1 MRGEKIQNLTNCTKK
16 FPEHCGNTFAEYF
29 RETRNPPPFSK
40 VPRRFKCP
48 APSTWLQHS
57 LVKCFVMFYVLI
69 LDVFVRIIL
78 IRGSVWHVFIVGG
91 EREGGSAGLSP
102 QCSTYSHR
110 RRYSRQHS
118 WSDDALLPLFSLLF
132 FTTAMPLPKKK
143 TLERRQKIKERRQ
156 AMEEAKKAKAE
167 QQMATQV
174 LMMLQRWG
182 LFNPVKAFTRSANA
196 VLLFYNEPPIKNY
209 S

>member
-1 MRGEKIQNLTNCTKK
+1 MTHTCTQY
-16 FPEHCGNTFAEYF
+16 HY
-29 RETRNPPPFSK
+29 
-40 VPRRFKCP
+40 
-48 APSTWLQHS
+48 TWLGDVNSSNNAEVGSPLS
-57 LVKCFVMFYVLI
+57 LIHL
-69 LDVFVRIIL
+69 
-78 IRGSVWHVFIVGG
+78 
-91 EREGGSAGLSP
+91 GSAGLSP